1 MIMQHFKRTD
11 SPKCFQVFV
20 EAFLLMA
27 NVFIRLE
34 HNPSNHAERI
44 KELTFVQLLE
54 AIKFGCMIATNLLLL
69 PPISSQHEK
78 WKLLVTRKMYLL
90 LVALFRMRQLV
101 PEEMGQLCQVLENFV
116 RIEKLR
122 NGFSSLLHL
131 AIESFVTTRL
141 NISIRKKI
149 IQLLLDSG
157 ADPKI
162 VDRNG
167 KSPLHLL
174 AENCQPNSTKT
185 FFDVFQAV
193 LEAGSHLD
201 QATPNGK
208 TVLTIMRDKK
218 KLFIDNLT
226 LDPRVDFWINTVMP
240 LECFCAQKIMQ
251 ENVVFED
258 EEHRLPLCLQQFIE
272 EHSSLKGEHLNLNYF
287 H

>member
-1 MIMQHFKRTD
+1 
-11 SPKCFQVFV
+11 
-20 EAFLLMA
+20 
-27 NVFIRLE
+27 
-34 HNPSNHAERI
+34 
-44 KELTFVQLLE
+44 
-54 AIKFGCMIATNLLLL
+54 
-69 PPISSQHEK
+69 
-78 WKLLVTRKMYLL
+78 MYLL

-174 AENCQPNSTKT
+174 AENCQPNSPKT

-218 KLFIDNLT
+218 KLFVDNLT

-240 LECFCAQKIMQ
+240 LECFCAQKITQ
-251 ENVVFED
+251 ENLVFED
-258 EEHRLPLCLQQFIE
+258 EEHRLPLCIKQIIE
-272 EHSSLKGEHLNLNYF
+272 QHSPLKGDVTNKGKYLKLF
-287 H
+287 SD

>member
-1 MIMQHFKRTD
+1 MIMQHFNRTD
-11 SPKCFQVFV
+11 SPKCFLVFV
-20 EAFLLMA
+20 EAFFLMS
-27 NVFIRLE
+27 NVLIRLE
-34 HNPSNHAERI
+34 HNPCNNAERI
-44 KELTFVQLLE
+44 KELTFVQLIE

-69 PPISSQHEK
+69 PPISSQHQM

-90 LVALFRMRQLV
+90 LVARFRMHQLD

-116 RIEKLR
+116 RVEKLR
-122 NGFSSLLHL
+122 NGFSSMLHL
-131 AIESFVTTRL
+131 AIEGFVSTRFD
-141 NISIRKKI
+141 ISIRERI
-149 IQLLLDSG
+149 IRLLLDSG

-201 QATPNGK
+201 QATPDGK
-208 TVLTIMRDKK
+208 TVLTIMKDKK
-218 KLFIDNLT
+218 KLFVDNLT

-240 LECFCAQKIMQ
+240 LECFCAQKITQ
-251 ENVVFED
+251 GNLAFED
-258 EEHRLPLCLQQFIE
+258 EEHRVPLCLQQFIE
-272 EHSSLKGEHLNLNYF
+272 KHSSLKGEH
-287 H
+287 